1 MIVTMHKNKRKGAS
15 IMKKIGIFM
24 LAVLLLLSLFSG
36 CGSNPSEDGSPTPP
50 PPTEAP
56 ATSAPQATTV
66 PTKPTDTPTTSAPQE
81 TPEPT
86 PVEPASHLAPG
97 KVALDAN
104 GIPNERYDYE
114 LPLTEDDV
122 TFSCWTTVWFPQ
134 FLGDPDYN
142 RNEFVVEEANR
153 TGVHINYS
161 IISSGEM
168 ATNFAVLLASESLL
182 DIMAKPDS
190 YYPGSALSAIEDNY
204 FINIL
209 DYKEYCPNYM
219 YIANKYAP
227 EDKVLHDSIY
237 LNKDNILC
245 FWSVMEDAVPSNT
258 FQARTDWL
266 EKVGLTVDD
275 IRTVEDFINLC
286 EVFRSQIDTAIYPL
300 HATASALDVNHFFA
314 CYDFYTGPGAFPGA
328 ANKNGSAEFYFRN
341 DDAKAYVE
349 MFREFFARGFVDP
362 NWNNSDSWAW
372 KENVYAGKT
381 GIVTIAVD
389 EIPSYTAMIDDP
401 DADFHVLHKV
411 VRYQGQ
417 MLHLGNDAT
426 HRFYGT
432 TGISTSCE
440 NIPLAVSWCD
450 WRYSPSGS
458 DYASWG
464 IQGLTW
470 DYNDEGIREL
480 TEFVTNNP
488 YGAPISWCM
497 TMWGMNRF
505 ADHGLASVE
514 VQYAF
519 PAARNYYQM
528 VSWQVNEFAY
538 DGAYEW
544 PRGATLDT
552 EEKKE
557 FASLCTDMSTYIQ
570 EHITMFVTGDAPMSE
585 WDNYIQALYEM
596 NLAEGEAIYTTALQR
611 YLNDT

>member
-1 MIVTMHKNKRKGAS
+1 MHKNNRKGAS
-15 IMKKIGIFM
+15 IMKKIGIFI

-36 CGSNPSEDGSPTPP
+36 CGSNPSEDGSTTPP
-50 PPTEAP
+50 PTDAP
-56 ATSAPQATTV
+56 AASTPQATAA
-66 PTKPTDTPTTSAPQE
+66 PTAKPTDTPTTSAPQE
-81 TPEPT
+81 TAEPT

-104 GIPNERYDYE
+104 GIPNERYDYD
-114 LPLTEDDV
+114 LPLTEEDAA
-122 TFSCWTTVWFPQ
+122 FSCWTTVWFPQ

-142 RNEFVVEEANR
+142 RNEFVIEEANR

-190 YYPGSALSAIEDNY
+190 YYPGSALSAIEDHY

-227 EDKVLHDSIY
+227 EDEVLHDSIY
-237 LNKDNILC
+237 LNRDNILC

-411 VRYQGQ
+411 VRYPGQ
-417 MLHLGNDAT
+417 VLHLGNDAT

-432 TGISTSCE
+432 TGISTGCE

-464 IQGLTW
+464 VQGLTW
-470 DYNDEGIREL
+470 EYNEEGVREL

-570 EHITMFVTGDAPMSE
+570 EHITMFVTGDAPLSD
-585 WDNYIQALYEM
+585 WDNYIQALYDM
-596 NLAEGEAIYTTALQR
+596 NLAEGEAIYTQALQR
-611 YLNDT
+611 YLKDK